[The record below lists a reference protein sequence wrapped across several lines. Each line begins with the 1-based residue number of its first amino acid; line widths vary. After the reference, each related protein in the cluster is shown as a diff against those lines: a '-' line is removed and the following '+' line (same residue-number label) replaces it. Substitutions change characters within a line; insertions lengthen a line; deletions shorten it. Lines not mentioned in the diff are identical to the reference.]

1 MALTTDPLDDARTY
15 ADMAKSNADASL
27 AANIAAVAQA
37 FATIAL
43 VRELRALRQ
52 TLDGLKGAV
61 TDTDGFSSA
70 DHLRNIN
77 DWVERIAKS

>member
-1 MALTTDPLDDARTY
+1 MSLITDPLDNARTY
-15 ADMAKSNADASL
+15 ADMAKSNADESL
-27 AANIAAVAQA
+27 AANIATVAQA

-43 VRELRALRQ
+43 VKELRALRQ
-52 TLDGLKGAV
+52 TLDGLRGAV

-77 DWVERIAKS
+77 EWVERIAKA